1 MRSTLMPAAAAF
13 WLSLLVVFASALYFA
28 DTRMKTSDLWF
39 RGFPA
44 LWNVVALYLYV
55 LHLPGWLAMG
65 IVIVLMPVV
74 LVNAQDD
81 SDVRPPVTKADVRIA
96 ARPGDFEFA
105 R

>member
-1 MRSTLMPAAAAF
+1 VTLK
-13 WLSLLVVFASALYFA
+13 ASIL
-28 DTRMKTSDLWF
+28 T
-39 RGFPA
+39 
-44 LWNVVALYLYV
+44 
-55 LHLPGWLAMG
+55 